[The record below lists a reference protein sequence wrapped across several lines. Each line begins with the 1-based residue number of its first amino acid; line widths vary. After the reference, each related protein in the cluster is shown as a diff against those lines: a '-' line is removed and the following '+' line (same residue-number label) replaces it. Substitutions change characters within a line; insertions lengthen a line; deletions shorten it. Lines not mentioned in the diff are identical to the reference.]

1 MTDQTPFQSESKGA
15 GGNNRDDAYERR
27 RRLGALFPEVPVD
40 AERQVLGLSL
50 LVGAIVFSGIMGWGP
65 HGRWLNG
72 LHAPRGTANVA
83 ALGPV
88 AGHNATSDRGRD
100 NRDEVRGSS
109 PVTTSPATKAPA
121 IADVALTTDVQSAA
135 TDAQSAATDAAS
147 LDIDPTVA
155 PLPVDAD
162 SGEADA
168 TEAVGVE
175 TEPIATTA
183 APTTAAPTTAPPPT
197 TAAPT
202 TPAASPVGAL
212 PSATVYFAGGSAV
225 VEPSG
230 RDALQQV
237 ADAIASLP
245 AGSNVTI
252 IGWASP
258 EGGADRNQALSVA
271 RAEAV
276 RTVITDLVGPRNT
289 DVTYRVEG
297 RGTLRDDPAP
307 RKVTVELS

>member
-1 MTDQTPFQSESKGA
+1 MTDQTPFESDTTQSDTEGA
-15 GGNNRDDAYERR
+15 GRERGDDAYERR

-50 LVGAIVFSGIMGWGP
+50 LVGAIVFSGIMGWGF

-72 LHAPRGTANVA
+72 LHAPRGSANVA
-83 ALGPV
+83 ALAPV
-88 AGHNATSDRGRD
+88 AGHNATSDGGRGD
-100 NRDEVRGSS
+100 RDEVRVLM
-109 PVTTSPATKAPA
+109 PVTTQPATKAPA
-121 IADVALTTDVQSAA
+121 IADVALTTVAS
-135 TDAQSAATDAAS
+135 SAATDAAS
-147 LDIDPTVA
+147 LDIDATVA
-155 PLPVDAD
+155 ALGIEAD
-162 SGEADA
+162 SGEAVA
-168 TEAVGVE
+168 TEPVAVAIE
-175 TEPIATTA
+175 
-183 APTTAAPTTAPPPT
+183 APTTAAPTTATPTTAPPT
-197 TAAPT
+197 TTAAV
-202 TPAASPVGAL
+202 SRVGAL

-230 RDALQQV
+230 RNALRQV

-258 EGGADRNQALSVA
+258 DGGAARNRALSAA
-271 RAEAV
+271 RAQTVRAV
-276 RTVITDLVGPRNT
+276 LTDLVGPRNT
-289 DVTYRVEG
+289 NVTYRVEG

>member
-1 MTDQTPFQSESKGA
+1 MTDQTPFESDTTQSDTEGA
-15 GGNNRDDAYERR
+15 GRERGDDAYERR

-50 LVGAIVFSGIMGWGP
+50 LVGAIVFSGIMGWGF

-72 LHAPRGTANVA
+72 LHAPRGSANVA
-83 ALGPV
+83 ALAPV
-88 AGHNATSDRGRD
+88 AGHNATSDGGRGD
-100 NRDEVRGSS
+100 RDEVRVLM
-109 PVTTSPATKAPA
+109 PVTTQPATKAPA
-121 IADVALTTDVQSAA
+121 IADVALTTVAP
-135 TDAQSAATDAAS
+135 SAATDAAS
-147 LDIDPTVA
+147 LDIDATVA
-155 PLPVDAD
+155 ALGIEAD
-162 SGEADA
+162 SGEAVA
-168 TEAVGVE
+168 TEPVAVAIE
-175 TEPIATTA
+175 
-183 APTTAAPTTAPPPT
+183 APTTAAPTTATPTTAPPT
-197 TAAPT
+197 TTAAV
-202 TPAASPVGAL
+202 SRVGAL

-230 RDALQQV
+230 RNALRQV

-258 EGGADRNQALSVA
+258 DGGAARNRALSAA
-271 RAEAV
+271 RAQAV
-276 RTVITDLVGPRNT
+276 RAVLTDLVGPRNT
-289 DVTYRVEG
+289 NVTYRVEG